1 MTTPPIE
8 MRSRA
13 LDVSP
18 EPGRLQKD
26 NLDPNHHS
34 HLSMHQN
41 TDTTPA
47 ISCKRSSFIFAVA
60 EELKEKQRLFAERE
74 HVFEGTRLAL
84 GGPRRRRV
92 LPPAAPPAP
101 EHLPRRVGVSCR
113 ASAAP
118 SLAGP
123 LLAHTPS
130 ASFTAPS
137 TSPRHSGFASHLGS
151 TETTAPKALLFTP
164 AASSSRRKR
173 RTRRPKMDCFPPSS
187 FDPPLETN
195 NRLIS
200 DPWGASLLEDD
211 VDWEELF
218 CSAPSEP
225 GFIKD
230 NTRTST
236 PPKTVQLKTV
246 NGDGR
251 KASAFSDKSV
261 TVPVYTNP
269 RPAHSRTVLSE
280 PAPSSTCQPVPVS
293 SAQATVGNTQSPKPV
308 SIAHPLVISTPI
320 SQPTPTPVPAP
331 RTRAAV
337 TQYTSAPAP
346 VSRVGVTGVQP
357 PPVPVPAPRL
367 RAARTQP
374 DLPRGAE
381 ELASP
386 PVSSPLHPPP
396 DPAFHA
402 LALSLVR
409 LAEVSPAQA
418 PALLAQAAALS
429 PSVIQS
435 LAQPLASPAQS
446 VPSPAVQVPA
456 QFQPSQFTRL
466 LFRFHSSQFTR
477 LLFSLHSSQFTRL
490 LFSLHSS
497 QLIRLLFSLHSSQ
510 LIRLLFSLH
519 SSHAATA
526 SRASCELSRSAA
538 RGLRARW
545 PGLSQARGLRARWPC
560 GCCSVTAGSHA
571 IAWSSLGS
579 SFCFARSSFC
589 LCVSLAWS
597 CGCHAVAQ
605 ATFLTS
611 PPPSSSRPPTG
622 PSQWPPLSSSRPPT
636 GSPPASQPATWPP
649 A

>member
-1 MTTPPIE
+1 MTRPAFDPADSDLFE
-8 MRSRA
+8 RQEAA
-13 LDVSP
+13 LSVW
-18 EPGRLQKD
+18 
-26 NLDPNHHS
+26 
-34 HLSMHQN
+34 
-41 TDTTPA
+41 
-47 ISCKRSSFIFAVA
+47 A

-118 SLAGP
+118 FLADP

-130 ASFTAPS
+130 ASFTGPS
-137 TSPRHSGFASHLGS
+137 TSPRHSGFASQLSS
-151 TETTAPKALLFTP
+151 TEATAPKASLFTP

-200 DPWGASLLEDD
+200 DLWGVSLLEDD

-218 CSAPSEP
+218 CSAASEP

-251 KASAFSDKSV
+251 KAITISDKSV
-261 TVPVYTNP
+261 TVPVYANP
-269 RPAHSRTVLSE
+269 RSAHSRTVLSE

-308 SIAHPLVISTPI
+308 SITHPLVISTPI
-320 SQPTPTPVPAP
+320 TQPFPASMAAQIRPSSSTVSPSQVKTAKAQPVPRTPPQMARAQPATTPVPSP
-331 RTRAAV
+331 RRRAAV
-337 TQYTSAPAP
+337 TQSNSTPAP
-346 VSRVGVTGVQP
+346 VSRVGVTEAQP

-386 PVSSPLHPPP
+386 PVSSPLHQPP
-396 DPAFHA
+396 DTAFHA

-418 PALLAQAAALS
+418 PDLLAQAAALS
-429 PSVIQS
+429 PS
-435 LAQPLASPAQS
+435 AS
-446 VPSPAVQVPA
+446 SPV
-456 QFQPSQFTRL
+456 
-466 LFRFHSSQFTR
+466 
-477 LLFSLHSSQFTRL
+477 
-490 LFSLHSS
+490 
-497 QLIRLLFSLHSSQ
+497 
-510 LIRLLFSLH
+510 
-519 SSHAATA
+519 SSHA
-526 SRASCELSRSAA
+526 
-538 RGLRARW
+538 
-545 PGLSQARGLRARWPC
+545 
-560 GCCSVTAGSHA
+560 CCSASSPV
-571 IAWSSLGS
+571 SSLACCS
-579 SFCFARSSFC
+579 ASTPVS
-589 LCVSLAWS
+589 SLACCS
-597 CGCHAVAQ
+597 
-605 ATFLTS
+605 
-611 PPPSSSRPPTG
+611 
-622 PSQWPPLSSSRPPT
+622 
-636 GSPPASQPATWPP
+636 ASTPVS
-649 A
+649 